1 MAVTINTN
9 TSASFAASN
18 LTRSSDLLQKS
29 LARLSSG
36 SRISTPSDDA
46 GGLAVSMKLSAALKR
61 TDAQS
66 ANVSNALSFLQTAS
80 GALKAASSVL
90 ERLSELGT
98 LASDVTKSTADIS
111 NYSTEFNQ
119 LVLELAK
126 ISSDTFNGIA
136 LFNTDQTKQSLTVY
150 LSQDGAQSMGI
161 STTNLANVFTD
172 FIDAASG
179 EGKIGNITGNS
190 ISVATQAIQNLSEKM
205 ATNGAESSRL
215 QFALDAL
222 SIQKVNVEAANSR
235 IYDVDVA
242 AETTRLARANILVQ
256 SGAAMLAQANA
267 ASQIARASIA
277 APDWTRMFARAKRV
291 VSAATSTS

>member
-66 ANVSNALSFLQTAS
+66 ANVANALSFLQTAS
-80 GALKAASSVL
+80 GALKSASSVL

-98 LASDVTKSTADIS
+98 LASDVTKSTADIA
-111 NYSTEFNQ
+111 NYSTEFDQ
-119 LVLELAK
+119 LVLELGK
-126 ISSDTFNGIA
+126 ISSDTFNGIN
-136 LFNTDQTKQSLTVY
+136 LFNTDTGSQSLKVY
-150 LSQDGAQSMGI
+150 LSQDGSQFMSISTSDLSGVFSNMTDGI
-161 STTNLANVFTD
+161 SKV
-172 FIDAASG
+172 
-179 EGKIGNITGNS
+179 TGNLV
-190 ISVATQAIQNLSEKM
+190 SVATQAIQDLSQRM

-267 ASQIARASIA
+267 ASQIAL
-277 APDWTRMFARAKRV
+277 KLLQ
-291 VSAATSTS
+291 

>member
-46 GGLAVSMKLSAALKR
+46 GGLAVSMKLTAALKR

-66 ANVSNALSFLQTAS
+66 ANVSNALSFLQTAAGS
-80 GALKAASSVL
+80 LKTASTVL

-98 LASDVTKSTADIS
+98 LASDVTKSAEDIS
-111 NYSTEFNQ
+111 NYSTEYDQ
-119 LVLELAK
+119 LVLELK
-126 ISSDTFNGIA
+126 KLSSDTFNGIN
-136 LFNTDQTKQSLTVY
+136 LFNASTGSQSLTVY
-150 LSQDGAQSMGI
+150 LSQDGGQSMTISTGDLGAIFSTLSGSVTQITGNNVSI
-161 STTNLANVFTD
+161 STT
-172 FIDAASG
+172 
-179 EGKIGNITGNS
+179 
-190 ISVATQAIQNLSEKM
+190 AIQKLAEKM

-222 SIQKVNVEAANSR
+222 ATQKVNVEAANSR
-235 IYDVDVA
+235 IFDVDVA

-267 ASQIARASIA
+267 ASQIAL
-277 APDWTRMFARAKRV
+277 KLLQ
-291 VSAATSTS
+291 